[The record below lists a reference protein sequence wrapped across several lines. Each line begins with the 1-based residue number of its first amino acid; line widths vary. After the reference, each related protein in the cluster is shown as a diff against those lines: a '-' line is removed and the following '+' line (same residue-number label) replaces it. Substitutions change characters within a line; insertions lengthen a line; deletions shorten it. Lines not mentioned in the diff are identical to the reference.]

1 MPKSIKLFYFDFHG
15 GRGET
20 ARLALSIGG
29 VPFSDERVKGADWPL
44 LKPSMPFGE
53 LPVLEVDGQRISQS
67 NAINRY
73 VGQLTGLYPDDPWQ
87 AAQCDEACC
96 AAEALNDALGP
107 SFSLKGDEQKRER
120 ERLLAGSIPRCLKGL
135 DSLLAQRGGEWF
147 ASNRLTIADL
157 KVIEITRML
166 SSGRLDHIPAD
177 IVERTAP
184 GLAAHLTRVL
194 AQPGVRAYYARYGL

>member
-1 MPKSIKLFYFDFHG
+1 MPTSIKLFYFDFHG

-29 VPFSDERVKGADWPL
+29 VPFDDERVKGADWPR

-73 VGQLTGLYPDDPWQ
+73 VGQLTGLYPDDRWQ
-87 AAQCDEACC
+87 AAQCDEVCC

-120 ERLLAGSIPRCLKGL
+120 ERLLAGPIPRCLQGL
-135 DSLLAQRGGEWF
+135 DGLLAQRGGEWF
-147 ASNRLTIADL
+147 ASSRFTIADL
-157 KVIEITRML
+157 KVTEITGMFA
-166 SSGRLDHIPAD
+166 SGRLDHIPAD

-184 GLAAHLTRVL
+184 ALAAHRTRVL
-194 AQPGVRAYYARYGL
+194 AHPGVREYYARYGL